1 MRKIEHE
8 ICDTLKEA
16 IREVMAVN
24 QPTPKT
30 YKLSERD
37 EIHIFS
43 DGVVGYRLWSVYI
56 VKIDTYANTVST
68 GSSMYWRSRTTNSRK
83 RALQQ
88 VFGFPTLDE
97 SITFDYSTFDYISNI

>member
-1 MRKIEHE
+1 MRKIEHK
-8 ICDTLKEA
+8 ICDKLKEA
-16 IREVMAVN
+16 IREARAVN
-24 QPTPKT
+24 QPTPKR

-37 EIHIFS
+37 TIYIFS
-43 DGVVGYRLWSVYI
+43 DGTVGYRLWSTYI
-56 VKIDTYANTVST
+56 VKIDTRADSVTT

-97 SITFDYSTFDYISNI
+97 NLTFDYSTDI

>member
-1 MRKIEHE
+1 MRVIEHK

-16 IREVMAVN
+16 IREVRSVN
-24 QPTPKT
+24 QPVPKT

-37 EIHIFS
+37 SIYIFS
-43 DGVVGYRLWSVYI
+43 DGTVGYRLWSTYI
-56 VKIDTYANTVST
+56 VTIDTRAGTVIT

-88 VFGFPTLDE
+88 VFGFPALDE
-97 SITFDYSTFDYISNI
+97 NTTFDYISNI

>member
-1 MRKIEHE
+1 MRKIEHK

-16 IREVMAVN
+16 IREVMSVN
-24 QPTPKT
+24 QPEPKI

-37 EIHIFS
+37 SIHIFS
-43 DGVVGYRLWSVYI
+43 DGTVGYRLWSTYI
-56 VKIDTYANTVST
+56 VKIDTRAGTVTT

-88 VFGFPTLDE
+88 AFWLPELGE
-97 SITFDYSTFDYISNI
+97 NITFDYTANI

>member
-1 MRKIEHE
+1 MRVIEHK

-16 IREVMAVN
+16 IREVRAVN
-24 QPTPKT
+24 RPEPKT
-30 YKLSERD
+30 YTLSERD
-37 EIHIFS
+37 SIHIFS
-43 DGVVGYRLWSVYI
+43 DGAVGYRLWRTYI
-56 VKIDTYANTVST
+56 VEIDTRAGTVTT

-97 SITFDYSTFDYISNI
+97 NITFDYISNI

>member
-1 MRKIEHE
+1 MRKIERE
-8 ICDTLKEA
+8 IERKICDKLKEA

-37 EIHIFS
+37 SIYIFS
-43 DGVVGYRLWSVYI
+43 DGTVGYRLWGTYI
-56 VKIDTYANTVST
+56 VKIDTRANTVTT

-83 RALQQ
+83 WALQQ

-97 SITFDYSTFDYISNI
+97 NITFDYIPNI